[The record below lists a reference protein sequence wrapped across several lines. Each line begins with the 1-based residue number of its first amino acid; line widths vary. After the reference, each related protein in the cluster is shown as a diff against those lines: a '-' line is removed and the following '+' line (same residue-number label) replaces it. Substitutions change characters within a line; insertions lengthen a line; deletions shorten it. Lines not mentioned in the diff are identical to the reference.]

1 MYSGCRG
8 CPYADFVKFYEYYGD
23 FDYADKWATGA
34 LDGSAVVFTNGNFNA
49 DFAIND
55 GVAGFPVR
63 IDAAKKGTAY
73 MNVWMYVIREFEDA
87 LDDKRCENFG
97 TCGSS
102 GTETTG
108 TSKVNLDLFAQFELA
123 QFHLLMGQCDQV
135 RPVLETVVPLMTI
148 PLVQGTLRYAYKA

>member
-55 GVAGFPVR
+55 GVAGFPAR

-87 LDDKRCENFG
+87 IDDCLTSSNDNNYDAAHAWDEGVAFYTGSLEG
-97 TCGSS
+97 TDGSGS
-102 GTETTG
+102 
-108 TSKVNLDLFAQFELA
+108 
-123 QFHLLMGQCDQV
+123 
-135 RPVLETVVPLMTI
+135 
-148 PLVQGTLRYAYKA
+148 